1 MSTLA
6 QYLITGVS
14 QGFLLALLATGFVI
28 IYRVTK
34 VVNFAQGAFVVLG
47 GFIAY
52 SLLGVG
58 VPHGISELLAVLAS
72 AAIGLVFGA
81 VTILGKMG
89 PTASLMTTIGL
100 AIFSEAIAMLVWG
113 TVPLTFSGLSG
124 HDIEIGGVFVQPQ
137 YLLLIGVSIVVLA
150 ILWLVLDRTYVGK
163 AMTACASNPYAA
175 RLSGI
180 NVKAMGLLSFAI
192 GGALGGLGGVLVTPL
207 FPLTY
212 DSDVNLAILGFAAA
226 IVGGLTSPGLALAGG
241 LAFGVTEELVA
252 GYWSEANQ
260 TAVALGLMIL
270 LLLWQSHRRQRVE
283 QFV

>member
-52 SLLGVG
+52 SLLGAG
-58 VPHGISELLAVLAS
+58 VPHGVSELLAVLAS

-100 AIFSEAIAMLVWG
+100 SLFSEAIAMLVWG

-124 HDIEIGGVFVQPQ
+124 VDIKLGGVFIQPQ

-150 ILWLVLDRTYVGK
+150 VLWLVLDRTYVGK
-163 AMTACASNPYAA
+163 AKTACASNPYAA

-180 NVKAMGLLSFAI
+180 NVKAMGLVSFAI

-252 GYWSEANQ
+252 GYWSEADQ

>member
-47 GFIAY
+47 CFIAY

>member
-260 TAVALGLMIL
+260 TAVARGLMIL

>member
-252 GYWSEANQ
+252 GYWSAANQ